1 MATASDIGLAGGD
14 GGRRR
19 PLLQAVRIA
28 GLRNR
33 LALALLGLTIVAATI
48 QGLCF
53 WALEYWIER
62 DSLITLLS
70 RELDYMIETNA
81 TPSVEPPGVGSLRQ
95 RYYRTDQPTPLS
107 PAIAALEPGWHG
119 DVMIAGLHHLVLVR
133 ELEGQSGRAYLA
145 YDSRRLQVRGKRQ
158 IVSFLFGLAVVMV
171 IALWGARRLAQQ
183 ALQPLAGLVGQ
194 IRVLDPEQRAPRLVA
209 ADDPDLAVIT
219 EALNT
224 YMARFDAVVERE
236 RVFSS
241 AASHELRTPL
251 TVIRGAVELLV
262 AGVPD
267 PSRPLARISRAVA
280 QAQADLDALLALSR
294 LREPPTSRVLD
305 LDTLLPEWAE
315 LDDTTTTRLVW
326 RLSPT
331 RLIASPGSVH
341 VIFSNLLRNA
351 ARAAGP
357 DGEVTIEL
365 EHHRL
370 RVIDNG
376 PGVPDHELPL
386 VFEPHFRGRDGGT
399 GIGLYV
405 ARTLARRHG
414 WELKLGNRPEGGAV
428 AELQL

>member
-1 MATASDIGLAGGD
+1 MATASPPDLD
-14 GGRRR
+14 CDEVPPR
-19 PLLQAVRIA
+19 QQVRIA

-33 LALALLGLTIVAATI
+33 LALALLGLTITAATI

-70 RELDYMIETNA
+70 RELDYMIETDA
-81 TPSVEPPGVGSLRQ
+81 TPSTEPPGVGSLRQ
-95 RYYRTDQPTPLS
+95 RYYRTGQPTPLS
-107 PAIAALEPGWHG
+107 PAIEALEPGWHG

-133 ELEGQSGRAYLA
+133 QLGDARGRAYLA

-158 IVSFLFGLAVVMV
+158 VVSFLFGLAVVLV
-171 IALWGARRLAQQ
+171 IALWGARRLARE

-194 IRVLDPEQRAPRLVA
+194 IRVLDPEQRGPRLVA
-209 ADDPDLAVIT
+209 VDDPDLKVIAD
-219 EALNT
+219 ALNT

-267 PSRPLARISRAVA
+267 PKRPLARIGRAVA

-305 LDTLLPEWAE
+305 LDALLPEWAE
-315 LDDTTTTRLVW
+315 LDDTTATRLVW
-326 RLSPT
+326 RLAPT

-351 ARAAGP
+351 VRAAGQN
-357 DGEVTIEL
+357 GEVIIEL
-365 EHHRL
+365 ADQVL
-370 RVIDNG
+370 RVIDDG
-376 PGVPDHELPL
+376 PGVPPNELPL

-414 WELKLGNRPEGGAV
+414 WQLSLANRPEGGAV
-428 AELQL
+428 AELKL

>member
-1 MATASDIGLAGGD
+1 MTGPSPPDLDREAAP
-14 GGRRR
+14 RRQ
-19 PLLQAVRIA
+19 PVRIA

-33 LALALLGLTIVAATI
+33 LALALLGLTITAATI

-70 RELDYMIETNA
+70 RELDYMIETGA
-81 TPSVEPPGVGSLRQ
+81 PPSSEPPGVGSLRQ
-95 RYYRTDQPTPLS
+95 RYYRSDQPTPLS
-107 PAIAALEPGWHG
+107 PEIAALDPGWHG
-119 DVMIAGLHHLVLVR
+119 DVTIAGLHHLVLVR
-133 ELEGQSGRAYLA
+133 QLGDGPGRAYLA

-158 IVSFLFGLAVVMV
+158 IVSFLFGLAVVLV
-171 IALWGARRLAQQ
+171 IALWGARRLARE

-194 IRVLDPEQRAPRLVA
+194 IRVLDPEQRGPRLVA
-209 ADDPDLAVIT
+209 VDDPDLKVISD
-219 EALNT
+219 ALNT

-267 PSRPLARISRAVA
+267 PKRPLARISRAVA

-305 LDTLLPEWAE
+305 LDRLLPEWAE
-315 LDDTTTTRLVW
+315 LDDTTATRLVW
-326 RLSPT
+326 RLTPT

-351 ARAAGP
+351 VRAAGQ
-357 DGEVTIEL
+357 DGEVIIEL
-365 EHHRL
+365 ADHVL
-370 RVIDNG
+370 RVTDNG
-376 PGVPDHELPL
+376 PGVPSNELPL

-414 WELKLGNRPEGGAV
+414 WELTLTNRAEGGAI
-428 AELQL
+428 AELNF